1 MPPGMHET
9 CEQVLLLLPYLNVT
23 YPGAQEF
30 CFLLVST
37 FLFYFGFIVHDLGT
51 VKVTQSLP
59 K

>member
-1 MPPGMHET
+1 MPPGMHGT

-30 CFLLVST
+30 FLLLST
-37 FLFYFGFIVHDLGT
+37 FLFYFGFTAPDLGT
-51 VKVTQSLP
+51 IKVTQSLP